1 MQDEIAT
8 AGSRLT
14 GRLVFPDSP
23 DYESARL
30 GGPDSSLDSPSS
42 SFVRTSRMSLMLS
55 VGAESTMSPFA
66 PEAAGMPWKVGP
78 PWMVGWSST

>member
-1 MQDEIAT
+1 
-8 AGSRLT
+8 
-14 GRLVFPDSP
+14 
-23 DYESARL
+23 
-30 GGPDSSLDSPSS
+30 
-42 SFVRTSRMSLMLS
+42 MLS